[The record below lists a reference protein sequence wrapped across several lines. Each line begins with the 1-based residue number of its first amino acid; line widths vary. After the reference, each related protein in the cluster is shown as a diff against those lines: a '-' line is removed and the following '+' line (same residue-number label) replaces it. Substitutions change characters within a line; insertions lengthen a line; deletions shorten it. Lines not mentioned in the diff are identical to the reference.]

1 MWHGSWEVTHGQ
13 KVEQCM
19 CVLVGMLPEG
29 ETAGDTQVTV
39 PDTWVLEEADGVPM
53 RK

>member
-1 MWHGSWEVTHGQ
+1 MVAEVTHGQ
-13 KVEQCM
+13 KVEQCVCM
-19 CVLVGMLPEG
+19 LVGMLLEG
-29 ETAGDTQVTV
+29 RRLGHKVTV